1 MRRASFLV
9 RFAPRRSVLAVA
21 LCLCAALFS
30 GALCAP
36 VQAAPKKDPARAIT
50 DGIICPCSCGEILTG
65 CTCETGKAMRAYV
78 EREVG
83 AGKTKDQVEA
93 ALVQQYGEV
102 ILGAPK
108 AKGFNMVVWVAPI
121 VATLVGIMI
130 ASFILFRWTR
140 RRREPIPAAAGASGF
155 GAPAAP
161 RGDAESALA
170 ALRARAEEELRRLR
184 E

>member
-1 MRRASFLV
+1 MRRVVATLALFMWGALLT
-9 RFAPRRSVLAVA
+9 APIVLAV
-21 LCLCAALFS
+21 
-30 GALCAP
+30 
-36 VQAAPKKDPARAIT
+36 PKKDPARVIT

-83 AGKTKDQVEA
+83 TGKTKDQVEA

-108 AKGFNMVVWVAPI
+108 AKGFNMVVWVAPV
-121 VATLVGIMI
+121 VATLVGFMI
-130 ASFILFRWTR
+130 ASFILVRWTR
-140 RRREPIPAAAGASGF
+140 RRQESVPAGAAAAF
-155 GAPAAP
+155 GQSARS
-161 RGDAESALA
+161 RGDAESELA

>member
-1 MRRASFLV
+1 MKHGLRILHMLRG
-9 RFAPRRSVLAVA
+9 RRSGHFVA
-21 LCLCAALFS
+21 LCLGVALLS
-30 GALCAP
+30 GALWAP

-83 AGKTKDQVEA
+83 GGKTKDQVEA

-108 AKGFNMVVWVAPI
+108 ARGFNTVVWVAPI
-121 VATLVGIMI
+121 VATLFGVFI
-130 ASFILFRWTR
+130 ASFVLVRWAR
-140 RRREPIPAAAGASGF
+140 RRNVATAPVGGF
-155 GAPAAP
+155 DGTTGP
-161 RGDAESALA
+161 RANAEDELA

>member
-1 MRRASFLV
+1 MRRVVATLALFMWGALLT
-9 RFAPRRSVLAVA
+9 APVVLAV
-21 LCLCAALFS
+21 
-30 GALCAP
+30 
-36 VQAAPKKDPARAIT
+36 PKKDPARVIT

-83 AGKTKDQVEA
+83 AGKTQDQVEA

-108 AKGFNMVVWVAPI
+108 AQGFNLIVWVAPI
-121 VATLVGIMI
+121 VATLVGFTI
-130 ASFILFRWTR
+130 ATFILLRWSR
-140 RRREPIPAAAGASGF
+140 RRREVVPVGAGASGF
-155 GAPAAP
+155 GAPAP
-161 RGDAESALA
+161 RGDAESQLA

>member
-1 MRRASFLV
+1 MMRALFMVLL
-9 RFAPRRSVLAVA
+9 AGVLAT
-21 LCLCAALFS
+21 
-30 GALCAP
+30 P
-36 VQAAPKKDPARAIT
+36 VHASPKKDPARAIT

-78 EREVG
+78 DREVG

-108 AKGFNMVVWVAPI
+108 AKGFNLVVWVAPI
-121 VATLVGIMI
+121 VATLVGFTI
-130 ASFILFRWTR
+130 ATFILLRWTR
-140 RRREPIPAAAGASGF
+140 RRKELAPAGAAAAFGGSLGSHGGAE
-155 GAPAAP
+155 
-161 RGDAESALA
+161 AELT